1 MKEESKF
8 RIGRIFYI
16 LLIFSFVV
24 ISAEG
29 ILFYG
34 NKADTPFFFKLLLIL
49 QNIIKAFGFKT
60 VISLNDAVGVMN
72 SHPSVIHTIICYAY
86 GLAVFT
92 APYCTLTFAYK
103 ILERLM
109 SFVLNF
115 GFVQK
120 KDNIVIFGYNDDVK
134 TILEDSDESD
144 LLKKYCIY
152 IVSEKEISSE
162 EKYNISRAGRRFYN
176 FDMSKADRKE
186 DCRSLLN
193 KVRAKY
199 AKYIILFDES
209 SMKNFALLQ
218 IFSLNN
224 DDGGFILNKDTK
236 IICRC
241 EDYGISELISD
252 YFDAGNSS
260 DRLYDLELLSIP
272 ELQVRKMYED
282 IPLYTFYK
290 GSGKPVKDWTVH
302 ILIAGFGKVGQQAV
316 LQAMNL
322 GVFSHRNEIII
333 DVFDND
339 ISKKADIFA
348 AQFSLNSFE
357 FEDSC
362 IRMKKEIADG
372 TLVINFYNM
381 DVLSHQF
388 YDKVCERELKT
399 YTYAIVAI
407 DRIDVCVGCA
417 TWLVKAFDEAGNTR
431 IPILVRMD
439 SNSILSDYITNSRTT
454 SPKVTRLTQRKRAVS
469 LHNILNEDINIRA
482 KEFNYI
488 YSNIDIVKESDKD
501 NSGGSK
507 YDMDDHWRKIS
518 LSKRE
523 SSKAGCAYEKV
534 KDVIIG
540 ELCGEGQSP
549 KDAIDAVVGES
560 GSLLTKSGDKWHY
573 DGNDDRFLAK
583 LKENDFALTMVKT
596 EHRRWCCFMASKGW
610 KSGSERNDSFKR
622 HDCLV
627 TFDEL
632 AANRK
637 TIEKVKYD
645 MIPLMI
651 KLRK

>member
-60 VISLNDAVGVMN
+60 VISLNDAVGMMN

-224 DDGGFILNKDTK
+224 DDGGFISLLGLTLVMLSSLSYAIYLVYINRGPMKK
-236 IICRC
+236 INTSTI
-241 EDYGISELISD
+241 
-252 YFDAGNSS
+252 
-260 DRLYDLELLSIP
+260 
-272 ELQVRKMYED
+272 
-282 IPLYTFYK
+282 TFYVILGGFLVMIPYCLLDGGLMLPK
-290 GSGKPVKDWTVH
+290 TTPAWINAIGLGFFPTVISLIFTSRAIALIGSTETAIFGALEPLTAVILG
-302 ILIAGFGKVGQQAV
+302 ILILGETLTITPAIGMILIFVSVTV
-316 LQAMNL
+316 LM
-322 GVFSHRNEIII
+322 
-333 DVFDND
+333 
-339 ISKKADIFA
+339 
-348 AQFSLNSFE
+348 
-357 FEDSC
+357 
-362 IRMKKEIADG
+362 MKK
-372 TLVINFYNM
+372 
-381 DVLSHQF
+381 
-388 YDKVCERELKT
+388 K
-399 YTYAIVAI
+399 
-407 DRIDVCVGCA
+407 
-417 TWLVKAFDEAGNTR
+417 
-431 IPILVRMD
+431 
-439 SNSILSDYITNSRTT
+439 
-454 SPKVTRLTQRKRAVS
+454 
-469 LHNILNEDINIRA
+469 
-482 KEFNYI
+482 
-488 YSNIDIVKESDKD
+488 
-501 NSGGSK
+501 
-507 YDMDDHWRKIS
+507 
-518 LSKRE
+518 
-523 SSKAGCAYEKV
+523 
-534 KDVIIG
+534 
-540 ELCGEGQSP
+540 
-549 KDAIDAVVGES
+549 
-560 GSLLTKSGDKWHY
+560 
-573 DGNDDRFLAK
+573 
-583 LKENDFALTMVKT
+583 
-596 EHRRWCCFMASKGW
+596 
-610 KSGSERNDSFKR
+610 
-622 HDCLV
+622 
-627 TFDEL
+627 
-632 AANRK
+632 
-637 TIEKVKYD
+637 
-645 MIPLMI
+645 
-651 KLRK
+651 